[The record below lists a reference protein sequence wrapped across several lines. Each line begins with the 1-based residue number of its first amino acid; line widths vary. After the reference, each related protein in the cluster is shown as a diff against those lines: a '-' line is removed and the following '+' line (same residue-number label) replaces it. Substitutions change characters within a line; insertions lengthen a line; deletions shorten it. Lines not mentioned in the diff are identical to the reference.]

1 MTHDM
6 RTTNEIMSDNEQP
19 LDLSAELRSEVAA
32 LFAPMDRSL
41 ASSVT
46 AVISMRRSRRRLLQ
60 GLWLGFSPVMA
71 VAIVAALYV
80 GGAVLPRTLSLAT
93 SKTAVF
99 APNAKI
105 RAQDAAGSGL
115 VGSEN
120 IPTLATA
127 CRVPSFRVMLKGDV
141 ARRQLLATWLRARH
155 ADVAL
160 ELATAV
166 PGRDVALTLEPDE
179 VRGFATLMALHG
191 FIGEEPSGLRIVA
204 RSSLETWASSLDT
217 SSLFICLIP

>member
-1 MTHDM
+1 
-6 RTTNEIMSDNEQP
+6 MSDNEQP
-19 LDLSAELRSEVAA
+19 LELSAELRSEVAA

-41 ASSVT
+41 AHSVT
-46 AVISMRRSRRRLLQ
+46 AVISMRRSHRRLLQ

-93 SKTAVF
+93 SKSAVF
-99 APNAKI
+99 APNAEI
-105 RAQDAAGSGL
+105 WAQDDTSYGL

-120 IPTLATA
+120 FPTFATA
-127 CRVPSFRVMLKGDV
+127 CRAPSFRVMLKGDI
-141 ARRQLLATWLRARH
+141 ARRQFLATWLRARH

-160 ELATAV
+160 ELDTAA
-166 PGRDVALTLEPDE
+166 PGQDILLTLEPDE
-179 VRGFATLMALHG
+179 VRGFEALMALHG
-191 FIGEEPSGLRIVA
+191 FTGQQPSGLSTVA
-204 RSSLETWASSLDT
+204 GCSPASWASSLGT

>member
-99 APNAKI
+99 APNVET
-105 RAQDAAGSGL
+105 RAQGTSPKGL
-115 VGSEN
+115 VGSES
-120 IPTLATA
+120 IPVLDAA
-127 CRVPSFRVMLKGDV
+127 GRVPSFRVMLKGDV

-160 ELATAV
+160 ELDTAA
-166 PGRDVALTLEPDE
+166 PGREVALTLEPDE
-179 VRGFATLMALHG
+179 VRGFVALMALHG
-191 FIGEEPSGLRIVA
+191 FTGQEPSGLRTVA
-204 RSSLETWASSLDT
+204 GCSAASWASSLGTT
-217 SSLFICLIP
+217 SFICIVL

>member
-1 MTHDM
+1 M
-6 RTTNEIMSDNEQP
+6 RPTNEMMSNNEQP
-19 LDLSAELRSEVAA
+19 LELSAEVRREISA

-46 AVISMRRSRRRLLQ
+46 AAIGMRRSRRRLLQ

-71 VAIVAALYV
+71 VAIVAVLYV
-80 GGAVLPRTLSLAT
+80 GGAVWPRTLSLAT
-93 SKTAVF
+93 SKRAVF
-99 APNAKI
+99 APNPEI
-105 RAQDAAGSGL
+105 LAQDAAPNEL

-120 IPTLATA
+120 TTALATA
-127 CRVPSFRVMLKGDV
+127 CRAPSFRVVLEGNV

-160 ELATAV
+160 ELDTAV
-166 PGRDVALTLEPDE
+166 PGCEVALTLEPDE
-179 VRGFATLMALHG
+179 VRGFAALMALHG
-191 FIGEEPSGLRIVA
+191 FIGQEPSGLRTVA
-204 RSSLETWASSLDT
+204 RCSSASWASHLGT

>member
-19 LDLSAELRSEVAA
+19 LELSAELRSEVAA

-46 AVISMRRSRRRLLQ
+46 AVIGVRRSRRRLLE
-60 GLWLGFSPVMA
+60 GLWLGLSPIMA
-71 VAIVAALYV
+71 IAIVAVLYV
-80 GGAVLPRTLSLAT
+80 GGAVTQPTLLPAT
-93 SKTAVF
+93 SSRALL
-99 APNAKI
+99 APNPLFGIADVAPK
-105 RAQDAAGSGL
+105 GL

-120 IPTLATA
+120 VPTVATA
-127 CRVPSFRVMLKGDV
+127 CQVPSFRVMLKGDI

-160 ELATAV
+160 ELDTAA
-166 PGRDVALTLEPDE
+166 PGHEVTLTLEADE
-179 VRGFATLMALHG
+179 VRGFEALMALHG
-191 FIGEEPSGLRIVA
+191 FTGQQPSGLSTVA
-204 RSSLETWASSLDT
+204 GCSPASWASSLGT

>member
-1 MTHDM
+1 
-6 RTTNEIMSDNEQP
+6 MSDNEQP
-19 LDLSAELRSEVAA
+19 LELSAELRSEVAA

-41 ASSVT
+41 AHSVT
-46 AVISMRRSRRRLLQ
+46 AVISMRRSHRRLLQ

-93 SKTAVF
+93 SKSAVF
-99 APNAKI
+99 APNAEI
-105 RAQDAAGSGL
+105 WAQDDTSYGL

-120 IPTLATA
+120 FPTFATA
-127 CRVPSFRVMLKGDV
+127 CRAPSFRVMLKGDI
-141 ARRQLLATWLRARH
+141 ARRQFLATWLRARH

-160 ELATAV
+160 ELDTAA
-166 PGRDVALTLEPDE
+166 PGYEVTLTLEADE
-179 VRGFATLMALHG
+179 VRGFEALMALHG
-191 FIGEEPSGLRIVA
+191 FTGQQPSGLSTVA
-204 RSSLETWASSLDT
+204 GCSPASWASSLGT

>member
-6 RTTNEIMSDNEQP
+6 RTTHEIMSDNEQP
-19 LDLSAELRSEVAA
+19 LELSAELCVEVAA

-46 AVISMRRSRRRLLQ
+46 AVIGVRRSRRRLLE

-80 GGAVLPRTLSLAT
+80 GGAMLPRWLSPAA
-93 SKTAVF
+93 SQRAF
-99 APNAKI
+99 MSPNPQMGVADSSIPKV
-105 RAQDAAGSGL
+105 AAGSEDM
-115 VGSEN
+115 SA
-120 IPTLATA
+120 LAT
-127 CRVPSFRVMLKGDV
+127 VPSFRIVLGGDV

-155 ADVAL
+155 SDAAVEL
-160 ELATAV
+160 ESAV
-166 PGRDVALTLEPDE
+166 PGQDVFLTLEPDE
-179 VRGFATLMALHG
+179 VRGFVALMALHG
-191 FIGEEPSGLRIVA
+191 FTGQEPSGLRTVA
-204 RSSLETWASSLDT
+204 RCSAASWASSLST

>member
-19 LDLSAELRSEVAA
+19 LELSAELRSEVAV

-46 AVISMRRSRRRLLQ
+46 AVISTRRSRRRLLQ

-71 VAIVAALYV
+71 VVIVAVLYV

-93 SKTAVF
+93 SKRAAF
-99 APNAKI
+99 APNFGT
-105 RAQDAAGSGL
+105 RAADAAPKGL

-120 IPTLATA
+120 MPTLATA
-127 CRVPSFRVMLKGDV
+127 CRVPSFHVMLKGDV
-141 ARRQLLATWLRARH
+141 TRRQLLVTWLRARH

-160 ELATAV
+160 ELDTAV
-166 PGRDVALTLEPDE
+166 PGYEVALTLEPDE
-179 VRGFATLMALHG
+179 VRGFVALMALHG
-191 FIGEEPSGLRIVA
+191 FTGQEPSGLRTVA
-204 RSSLETWASSLDT
+204 RCSPASWASSLDT

>member
-1 MTHDM
+1 MIHDM
-6 RTTNEIMSDNEQP
+6 RTSDDIASENKQP
-19 LDLSAELRSEVAA
+19 LELSAELRSEVSA

-41 ASSVT
+41 ASSVM

-71 VAIVAALYV
+71 VAIVAMLYV
-80 GGAVLPRTLSLAT
+80 GGATLPRTLSLAT
-93 SKTAVF
+93 SKRAVS
-99 APNAKI
+99 APNAEI

-115 VGSEN
+115 VGSES
-120 IPTLATA
+120 IPVLDAA

-160 ELATAV
+160 ELDTAA
-166 PGRDVALTLEPDE
+166 PGREIALTLESDE
-179 VRGFATLMALHG
+179 IRGFAALMALHG
-191 FIGEEPSGLRIVA
+191 FTGQEPSGLSTIA
-204 RSSLETWASSLDT
+204 RCSPESWASSLGT
-217 SSLFICLIP
+217 SSFICIVL

>member
-1 MTHDM
+1 M
-6 RTTNEIMSDNEQP
+6 RTTNDIMSDNEQP
-19 LDLSAELRSEVAA
+19 LDLSAELRSEVAV

-46 AVISMRRSRRRLLQ
+46 AVIGLRRSRRRLLQ
-60 GLWLGFSPVMA
+60 GLWLGFSPIMA

-93 SKTAVF
+93 SKIATFV
-99 APNAKI
+99 PNFGTSAT
-105 RAQDAAGSGL
+105 DAAPVL
-115 VGSEN
+115 D
-120 IPTLATA
+120 AA

-141 ARRQLLATWLRARH
+141 ARRQLLATWLRTRH

-160 ELATAV
+160 ELDTAA
-166 PGRDVALTLEPDE
+166 PGREIALTLESDE
-179 VRGFATLMALHG
+179 IRGFAALMALHG
-191 FIGEEPSGLRIVA
+191 FTGQEPSGLSTIA
-204 RSSLETWASSLDT
+204 RCSPESWASSLGT